1 MVTVVHSWA
10 KGEPIYCIHPIHYG
24 GAQRIPNA
32 DDNARFSS
40 LVLPLGAAACLVQ
53 IRLLIH
59 CASGSL

>member
-40 LVLPLGAAACLVQ
+40 LVLPLGALPCAWCKFAC
-53 IRLLIH
+53 
-59 CASGSL
+59 